1 MMKFLFLIALWAA
14 FCFLHSAMITTAFT
28 DFMKK
33 KTGTYYRY
41 YRLFYNLFS
50 ILILAPVLI
59 YSYSI
64 QEKPFF
70 TWHGYLL
77 PLRYLL
83 FLGGVW
89 IFYAGSRHYSM
100 RTFLGINQIQE
111 GVNHGLINTSG
122 MIGKGGIMGIV
133 RHPFY
138 SGSFLLIWAGNLDTT
153 RLIINSILSIYLVV
167 GTLLEEQKLLAEFG
181 DVYRDYQKEVSM
193 LFPWKWIR
201 KKISK

>member
-1 MMKFLFLIALWAA
+1 MKFLILISLWTT
-14 FCFLHSAMITTAFT
+14 FCVLHSFMITPAFT
-28 DFMKK
+28 DFLKK
-33 KTGTYYRY
+33 RTGTSYRY
-41 YRLFYNLFS
+41 YRLFYNLSS
-50 ILILAPVLI
+50 ILILASVLI

-70 TWHGYLL
+70 IWHGYLL
-77 PLRYLL
+77 PVRYLL
-83 FLGGVW
+83 LLSSLW
-89 IFYAGSRHYSM
+89 IFYAGSRHYNM

-122 MIGKGGIMGIV
+122 TIEKRGILGIV

-167 GTLLEEQKLLAEFG
+167 GTLLEEQKLLSEFG
-181 DVYRDYQKEVSM
+181 DIYRDYQKEVSM
-193 LFPWKWIR
+193 LFPWKYIR
-201 KKISK
+201 GKIKSL